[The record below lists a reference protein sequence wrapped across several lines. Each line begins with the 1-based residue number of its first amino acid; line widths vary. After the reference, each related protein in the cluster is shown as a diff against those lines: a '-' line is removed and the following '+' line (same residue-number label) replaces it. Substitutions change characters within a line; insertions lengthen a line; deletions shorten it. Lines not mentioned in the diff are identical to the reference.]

1 MAAEGATVM
10 PIDRA
15 PINDKAR
22 EAVAVME
29 KDGAWSTGLWEKLQ
43 KM

>member
-1 MAAEGATVM
+1 M
-10 PIDRA
+10 PINRG

-29 KDGAWSTGLWEKLQ
+29 KDGAWSAGLWEKLQ